1 MAGAYAVCYA
11 VCPLCG
17 SIRRCTHQP
26 GGSLQPSSGSARSS
40 GVLKL
45 TLWVSQMLLPNLSF
59 RQALAEGAKRSRE
72 EGTIVTRAGVV
83 KVTALTLASGTRV
96 NRLVSA
102 SCEQR
107 QPPGCLRSPT
117 MTETPQ
123 KTGPA
128 WVEFSDDV
136 LESVETVRS
145 AAIEAPCRGL
155 GFVTSVAAQLM
166 DADASTATTVSE
178 QVLARLIHL
187 FDAETGFLRYNDQTI
202 GASKLIA
209 EWPPRPNR
217 PHADLL
223 AIVEFTS
230 ADDVFA
236 PCAYGK
242 EPLVILPP
250 SASNY
255 AYKAFQRQT
264 SGRRRVATPSMAAAP
279 LVSKGVTTGVLGFVN
294 FRGRKWKQEE
304 VGTLGAVATLFAQLQ
319 DRIAAEERLRYLA
332 EHDDLTGLHNRRSV
346 VARLSERL
354 AAGRRGPVAV
364 LYLDLD
370 RLKSINNYFGHA
382 AGDFYL
388 RVFAERL
395 QASMRGLGTIG
406 RIGGDEFLVFSDRAM
421 LTGTA
426 ESLADQ
432 LQTTL
437 RGPLKIGD
445 DVITPSVSIG
455 MAVGRPGRD
464 NAADVLRRAD
474 EAALTAKRAGGN
486 QVAVCTNDIS
496 RNIVFRNDIELH
508 LQAGIDSDALLLH
521 YLPEV
526 DLLTRTILGAE
537 ALVRWRHPTRGLLLP
552 DSFIGVAESTNLA
565 AELGRWVMR
574 SACAEL
580 SRWRSNGVGQD
591 AIMRI
596 NVSPVQLITRGFV
609 RSVADTID
617 EFGIDA
623 GSVCLEITERSVVHD
638 IETTRKTLSAL
649 KEVGVQIAID
659 DFGTGYAVLSH
670 LKSLPVDMLKID
682 MGFVRNLGTNTSDLA
697 IVRAIIGLAK
707 AFGLQL
713 VAEGVETPAAAQTLI
728 EHGCHRAQGFL
739 FSRPVAGD
747 AMESLLSRRRV
758 PMTCFANDEA
768 LSVGAI

>member
-1 MAGAYAVCYA
+1 M
-11 VCPLCG
+11 
-17 SIRRCTHQP
+17 
-26 GGSLQPSSGSARSS
+26 
-40 GVLKL
+40 
-45 TLWVSQMLLPNLSF
+45 
-59 RQALAEGAKRSRE
+59 
-72 EGTIVTRAGVV
+72 
-83 KVTALTLASGTRV
+83 
-96 NRLVSA
+96 
-102 SCEQR
+102 QR
-107 QPPGCLRSPT
+107 
-117 MTETPQ
+117 
-123 KTGPA
+123 
-128 WVEFSDDV
+128 D
-136 LESVETVRS
+136 LE
-145 AAIEAPCRGL
+145 
-155 GFVTSVAAQLM
+155 FVTSVAAQLM
-166 DADASTATTVSE
+166 EANASTAATVSE
-178 QVLARLIHL
+178 EVLARLVHL
-187 FDAETGFLRYNDQTI
+187 FDADTGFLRHNDQTI
-202 GASKLIA
+202 GASKLIG

-217 PHADLL
+217 PQADLL
-223 AIVEFTS
+223 PIVDFTS

-236 PCAYGK
+236 PCAHGK
-242 EPLVILPP
+242 EPLVIQPAEPVVIRPP
-250 SASNY
+250 ASTNY
-255 AYKAFQRQT
+255 AYKAFQRQIT
-264 SGRRRVATPSMAAAP
+264 GRRRVATPSMAAAP

-294 FRGRKWKQEE
+294 FRGRKWKQQE
-304 VGTLGAVATLFAQLQ
+304 VRTLGAVATLFAQLQ
-319 DRIAAEERLRYLA
+319 VRIAAEEKLRYLA

-346 VARLSERL
+346 VAQLSERL
-354 AAGRRGPVAV
+354 AAGRPGPVAV

-370 RLKSINNYFGHA
+370 RLKSINDYFGHA
-382 AGDFYL
+382 AGDFFL

-395 QASMRGLGTIG
+395 QASMRGLGSIG
-406 RIGGDEFLVFSDRAM
+406 RIGGDEFLVFPDRAM

-426 ESLADQ
+426 ESLAHR

-486 QVAVCTNDIS
+486 QVAVCTTDIS

-580 SRWRSNGVGQD
+580 SRWRSNGVGQG
-591 AIMRI
+591 AIVRI
-596 NVSPVQLITRGFV
+596 NVSPVQLVTRGFV
-609 RSVADTID
+609 RSVADTIE
-617 EFGIDA
+617 EFGIDS
-623 GSVCLEITERSVVHD
+623 GSVCLEITERAVVHD

-682 MGFVRNLGTNTSDLA
+682 TGFVRDLGSNVSDLA
-697 IVRAIIGLAK
+697 IVRAIIGLAE

-713 VAEGVETPAAAQTLI
+713 VAEGVETAAAAHTLI

-758 PMTCFANDEA
+758 PMTCFADDEA

>member
-1 MAGAYAVCYA
+1 
-11 VCPLCG
+11 
-17 SIRRCTHQP
+17 
-26 GGSLQPSSGSARSS
+26 
-40 GVLKL
+40 
-45 TLWVSQMLLPNLSF
+45 
-59 RQALAEGAKRSRE
+59 
-72 EGTIVTRAGVV
+72 
-83 KVTALTLASGTRV
+83 
-96 NRLVSA
+96 
-102 SCEQR
+102 
-107 QPPGCLRSPT
+107 
-117 MTETPQ
+117 
-123 KTGPA
+123 
-128 WVEFSDDV
+128 
-136 LESVETVRS
+136 
-145 AAIEAPCRGL
+145 
-155 GFVTSVAAQLM
+155 
-166 DADASTATTVSE
+166 
-178 QVLARLIHL
+178 
-187 FDAETGFLRYNDQTI
+187 
-202 GASKLIA
+202 LIA
-209 EWPPRPNR
+209 EWPPRPDR
-217 PHADLL
+217 PNADLL
-223 AIVEFTS
+223 AIVDFTS
-230 ADDVFA
+230 DDVFA
-236 PCAYGK
+236 PCAHGK
-242 EPLVILPP
+242 EPLVIQPREPVVIRPP
-250 SASNY
+250 ASTNF
-255 AYKAFQRQT
+255 AYKAFQRKVT
-264 SGRRRVATPSMAAAP
+264 GRRRVATPSMAAAP

-294 FRGRKWKQEE
+294 YRGRKWKQEE
-304 VGTLGAVATLFAQLQ
+304 VGTLWAVATLFAQLQ
-319 DRIAAEERLRYLA
+319 DHIAAEERLRYLA
-332 EHDDLTGLHNRRSV
+332 EHDDLTGLHNRRAV
-346 VARLSERL
+346 VALLSERL
-354 AAGRRGPVAV
+354 AAGRPGPAAV

-370 RLKSINNYFGHA
+370 RLKSINDYFGHA

-406 RIGGDEFLVFSDRAM
+406 RIGGDEFLVFPDGAM

-426 ESLADQ
+426 ESLAHR

-455 MAVGRPGRD
+455 IAVGRPGRD

-486 QVAVCTNDIS
+486 QVAVCTTDIS
-496 RNIVFRNDIELH
+496 RNVVFRNDIELH

-526 DLLTRTILGAE
+526 DLLTREILGAE

-565 AELGRWVMR
+565 AELGGWVMR

-580 SRWRSNGVGQD
+580 SRWRSNGVGQG
-591 AIMRI
+591 AVLRI

-609 RSVADTID
+609 HSVADTIE

-623 GSVCLEITERSVVHD
+623 GSVCLEITERAVVHD
-638 IETTRKTLSAL
+638 VDTTRKTLSEL

-682 MGFVRNLGTNTSDLA
+682 TGFVRDLGTNTSDLA
-697 IVRAIIGLAK
+697 IVRAIIGLAE

-713 VAEGVETPAAAQTLI
+713 VAEGVETPAAAHTLI
-728 EHGCHRAQGFL
+728 ELGCHRAQGFL

-758 PMTCFANDEA
+758 PMTCFADDEA
-768 LSVGAI
+768 LSVAAI

>member
-1 MAGAYAVCYA
+1 
-11 VCPLCG
+11 
-17 SIRRCTHQP
+17 
-26 GGSLQPSSGSARSS
+26 
-40 GVLKL
+40 
-45 TLWVSQMLLPNLSF
+45 ML
-59 RQALAEGAKRSRE
+59 
-72 EGTIVTRAGVV
+72 
-83 KVTALTLASGTRV
+83 
-96 NRLVSA
+96 
-102 SCEQR
+102 
-107 QPPGCLRSPT
+107 
-117 MTETPQ
+117 
-123 KTGPA
+123 
-128 WVEFSDDV
+128 
-136 LESVETVRS
+136 
-145 AAIEAPCRGL
+145 RGL
-155 GFVTSVAAQLM
+155 AFVTSVAAQLM
-166 DADASTATTVSE
+166 EANPSTAATVSE
-178 QVLARLIHL
+178 QVLKRLVQL
-187 FDAETGFLRYNDQTI
+187 FDMDTGYLRYNDPSI

-217 PHADLL
+217 PRADLA
-223 AIVEFTS
+223 AIVDFTS
-230 ADDVFA
+230 AEQVFA
-236 PCAYGK
+236 PCAHGK
-242 EPLVILPP
+242 EPLVIQPTEPVVIQPP
-250 SASNY
+250 ASTKY
-255 AYKAFQRQT
+255 AYKAFRRQT
-264 SGRRRVATPSMAAAP
+264 TGRRRVATPSVAAAP
-279 LVSKGVTTGVLGFVN
+279 LVSRGVTTGVLGFVN
-294 FRGRKWKQEE
+294 FGRRKWKQEE
-304 VGTLGAVATLFAQLQ
+304 LDTLGAVATLFAQLQ
-319 DRIAAEERLRYLA
+319 ARIAAEEMLRYQA

-346 VARLSERL
+346 VAHLSERL
-354 AAGRRGPVAV
+354 EAGRPGPVAV

-370 RLKSINNYFGHA
+370 RLKSINDFFGHA

-395 QASMRGLGTIG
+395 QASMEGLGTIG
-406 RIGGDEFLVFSDRAM
+406 RIGGDEFLVFADRAM

-426 ESLADQ
+426 ESLAHR
-432 LQTTL
+432 LQATL

-464 NAADVLRRAD
+464 DTADLLRRAD

-486 QVAVCTNDIS
+486 QVAMCTTDSS
-496 RNIVFRNDIELH
+496 RNVVFRKDIELH
-508 LQAGIDSDALLLH
+508 LQGGIDSDALLLH

-526 DLLTRTILGAE
+526 DLWTRAILGAE

-565 AELGRWVMR
+565 AELGLWVMR

-580 SRWRSNGVGQD
+580 SRWHSNGVGQG

-638 IETTRKTLSAL
+638 IDTTRKTLSAL

-682 MGFVRNLGTNTSDLA
+682 MGFVRDLGTNTSDLA
-697 IVRAIIGLAK
+697 IVRAIIGLAE

-739 FSRPVAGD
+739 FSRPVTGD
-747 AMESLLSRRRV
+747 AMESLLSKRRV
-758 PMTCFANDEA
+758 PMTWLADDKT
-768 LSVGAI
+768 LSVDAI